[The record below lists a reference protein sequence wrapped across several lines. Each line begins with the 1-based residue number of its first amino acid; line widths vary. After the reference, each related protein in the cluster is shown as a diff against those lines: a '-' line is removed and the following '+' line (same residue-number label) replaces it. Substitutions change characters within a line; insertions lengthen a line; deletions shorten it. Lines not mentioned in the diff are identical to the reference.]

1 MTVICKECGAEIN
14 VSSYESP
21 RKFCDTMCENLYY
34 ARKRGKPRYTNSN
47 YNWKIDEICKTCRW
61 RQVLAGHG
69 VYLTSNSGWE
79 NTYCSYLLQ
88 TGEPRGC
95 KVTDTH
101 CDKYISRY
109 ERK

>member
-47 YNWKIDEICKTCRW
+47 YN
-61 RQVLAGHG
+61 
-69 VYLTSNSGWE
+69 
-79 NTYCSYLLQ
+79 
-88 TGEPRGC
+88 
-95 KVTDTH
+95 
-101 CDKYISRY
+101 
-109 ERK
+109 